1 MNANKIAQIIMLVVA
16 LDHLL
21 LDAVLFENTTEALF
35 GRRMRLI

>member
-1 MNANKIAQIIMLVVA
+1 MSIKEIAAITALIVA

-35 GRRMRLI
+35 GKRMRLT